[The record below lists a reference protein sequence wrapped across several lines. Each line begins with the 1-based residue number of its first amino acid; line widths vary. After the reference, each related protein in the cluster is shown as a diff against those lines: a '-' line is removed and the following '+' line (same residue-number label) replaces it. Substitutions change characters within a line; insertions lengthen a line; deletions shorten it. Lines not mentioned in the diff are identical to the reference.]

1 MTSSW
6 EQTLL
11 EPVAALGEY
20 ALASLPHLLSMIM
33 LLFAGLGVAW
43 GIGHL
48 MERLLRIMGVDR
60 IWGRIGLPAVFL
72 KGSMKADPS
81 YIIGRITYWL
91 IVMFA
96 VTASLGAL
104 NVTPINEAARSLLSY
119 LPHVVTAAVI
129 GIAGYLISN
138 FVSQAVLIAAVNAGI
153 PPAQWIAVGTR
164 WGIQLLAIAMALE
177 QLGIAR
183 HIVVV
188 GFGISWGGLV
198 LAAALAVGLGGQ
210 ELAKDFLERRL
221 GGHSRAQINE
231 DLRHL

>member
-11 EPVAALGEY
+11 GPVAD
-20 ALASLPHLLSMIM
+20 LAGYILAIVPHLLSMLI
-33 LLFAGLGVAW
+33 LLLAGLGVAW

-48 MERLLRIMGVDR
+48 MERLLRVIGLDR
-60 IWGRIGLPAVFL
+60 ICGRIGLAAVL
-72 KGSMKADPS
+72 LRGGMKADPS
-81 YIIGRITYWL
+81 HIIGRITYWL
-91 IVMFA
+91 IVMLA
-96 VTASLGAL
+96 IAASLGAL

-119 LPHVVTAAVI
+119 LPHVITAAVI

-138 FVSQAVLIAAVNAGI
+138 FASQAVLIAAVNAGI
-153 PPAQWIAVGTR
+153 PPAQWVAVGTR

-198 LAAALAVGLGGQ
+198 LAAALALGLGGQ
-210 ELAKDFLERRL
+210 ELAKEFLERRL
-221 GGHSRAQINE
+221 GRYSRAQINE

>member
-11 EPVAALGEY
+11 GPVAALGEY
-20 ALASLPHLLSMIM
+20 VLASLPHLLSMIM
-33 LLFAGLGVAW
+33 LLLAGLGVAW

-48 MERLLRIMGVDR
+48 MERLLRVMGVDR

-72 KGSMKADPS
+72 RGGMKADPS

-96 VTASLGAL
+96 ITASLGAL
-104 NVTPINEAARSLLSY
+104 NVTPINAAARSLLSY
-119 LPHVVTAAVI
+119 LPHVATAAVI

-153 PPAQWIAVGTR
+153 PPAQWVAVGAR

>member
-1 MTSSW
+1 MISSW
-6 EQTLL
+6 EQTFLG
-11 EPVAALGEY
+11 PVAALSEY
-20 ALASLPHLLSMIM
+20 VLSLLPHLLSMIII
-33 LLFAGLGVAW
+33 LLAGLGLAW

-48 MERLLRIMGVDR
+48 IERLLRVIGLDR
-60 IWGRIGLPAVFL
+60 IGIAATLM
-72 KGSMKADPS
+72 KGGIKANPS
-81 YIIGRITYWL
+81 SLIDRLTYWL
-91 IVMFA
+91 IVLFA
-96 VTASLGAL
+96 VTAALGTL

-119 LPHVVTAAVI
+119 LPHVITAAAI
-129 GIAGYLISN
+129 GIAGYLIAN

-153 PPAQWIAVGTR
+153 PPARWVAIGTR

-188 GFGISWGGLV
+188 GFGITWGGLV

-221 GGHSRAQINE
+221 GGHSRT
-231 DLRHL
+231 